1 MRIYKT
7 EFRSLDLVLSF
18 ETEKIQS
25 VNDTDRSILRNNH
38 FTEDFIAAII
48 FREVHG
54 MRPTYQ
60 K

>member
-1 MRIYKT
+1 MRRYKT

-54 MRPTYQ
+54 MRPT
-60 K
+60 